1 MRKWLLVSAAIIVV
15 AIAVGFL
22 LLLNVNSLVARNK
35 SYLIAQAESALGRS
49 SAGGEVEATLWSGIG
64 ARLSDFTMS
73 EDPAYGSGEF
83 VRAKDVQVN
92 LRFWPLLHK
101 EVQIKRVILHDP
113 IIQIVRGADGKFN
126 FSTIVNTAK
135 KKKKKEAPARE
146 KKQAGPKEPAQP
158 AWLVSL
164 VDISDGQIHYVDR
177 QEIGRASCRE
187 RV

>member
-1 MRKWLLVSAAIIVV
+1 MRKWLIVTGAIV
-15 AIAVGFL
+15 AVTVALGFL

-35 SYLIAQAESALGRS
+35 SYLIAQAESALGRKI
-49 SAGGEVEATLWSGIG
+49 AVGEVEATLWSGLG

-113 IIQIVRGADGKFN
+113 VIQIIRGIDGKFN
-126 FSTIVNTAK
+126 FSTIGKTAEDK
-135 KKKKKEAPARE
+135 
-146 KKQAGPKEPAQP
+146 
-158 AWLVSL
+158 
-164 VDISDGQIHYVDR
+164 
-177 QEIGRASCRE
+177 
-187 RV
+187 